1 MSKFLTNTLLL
12 LSLVMIFTVKFITPV
27 FTLNVQAFGAQ
38 NITETVDDLRKT
50 TPKVDPIEP
59 NSPFKN
65 PDDYNWVDEF
75 GVPCNPLSVKP
86 AKVSKALSPWDY
98 LVAFVTPIGVHA
110 AANPG
115 AGCFAVPKFKLN
127 GRDSHWDEKHVGK
140 SDQYLQ
146 NRATR
151 VADNV
156 ATSFKD
162 QQQMEDLL
170 TDFLKTDEGKDLLK
184 TAISGKNAYIKG
196 LDIPPSGYGW
206 AYDPVTGNYTKVE
219 NMTKAFIRFKAD
231 GSGGAYLETFYPEP

>member
-110 AANPG
+110 ETKG
-115 AGCFAVPKFKLN
+115 TVCFASPKDTPRYTPEQQQRITNLDNELN
-127 GRDSHWDEKHVGK
+127 AIDVTNPVKVDKYGYISDSNKPPQLKDKISLFREGNEITAYSMEEVKVILNDTGAKPKHGNWIDPPHTD
-140 SDQYLQ
+140 SP
-146 NRATR
+146 
-151 VADNV
+151 V
-156 ATSFKD
+156 ATKA
-162 QQQMEDLL
+162 ETEHYHINTNKGTIIL
-170 TDFLKTDEGKDLLK
+170 DF
-184 TAISGKNAYIKG
+184 IK
-196 LDIPPSGYGW
+196 
-206 AYDPVTGNYTKVE
+206 
-219 NMTKAFIRFKAD
+219 
-231 GSGGAYLETFYPEP
+231 